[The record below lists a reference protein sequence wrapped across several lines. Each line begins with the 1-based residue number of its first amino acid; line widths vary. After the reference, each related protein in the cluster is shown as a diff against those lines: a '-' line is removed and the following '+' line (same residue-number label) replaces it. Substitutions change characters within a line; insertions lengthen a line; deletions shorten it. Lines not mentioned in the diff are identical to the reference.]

1 MRIKYQGYEV
11 DVSIKKFM
19 EAPAKV
25 KKDVI
30 KEIVLDKIGST
41 RKSFIDYWFGF
52 VDVNENHITS
62 IVDGEQHESILSLT
76 IITGRKREGQFFS
89 NISKQLCEELIE
101 SWGSSKKKWYH
112 LRIDL
117 GVGAY
122 QDYVFNQYQK
132 KILICKLMEEVEK
145 EWYEESF
152 TN

>member
-19 EAPAKV
+19 EASAKV

-30 KEIVLDKIGST
+30 KEIVLDKVGNAK
-41 RKSFIDYWFGF
+41 KSFIEYWFGF

-62 IVDGEQHESILSLT
+62 VVDGEHHESILSLT
-76 IITGRKREGQFFS
+76 IITGRKQEGQFFS

-101 SWGSSKKKWYH
+101 SWNSSQKKRYH
-112 LRIDL
+112 LHIDL
-117 GVGAY
+117 GGGAY
-122 QDYVFNQYQK
+122 QDYVFNRYQK
-132 KILICKLMEEVEK
+132 KILIRKLMEEVEK